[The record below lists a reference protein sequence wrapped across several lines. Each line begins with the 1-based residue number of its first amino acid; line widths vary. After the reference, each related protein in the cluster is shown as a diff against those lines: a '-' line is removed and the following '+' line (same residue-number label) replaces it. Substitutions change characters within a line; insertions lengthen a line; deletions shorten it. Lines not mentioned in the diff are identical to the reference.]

1 MGEPPKFNGPAQRDI
16 NFTALVFMVRKVTA
30 GSTMNLGSL
39 IWWLFLIYMILLP
52 LWPQMQY
59 RNLQAARLKVL
70 ARLSRKRN
78 STVITMIHRQE
89 SIGFFGI
96 PFYKFINIEDSEEV
110 LRAIRMA
117 PKDKP
122 IDLIIH
128 TPGGLVLA
136 ATQIAKALH
145 DHPAETRVIV
155 PHYAMSGGTLIAL
168 AADKIIMDPHAVLGP
183 VDPQLGQYPGP
194 SIVRAVE
201 KKGVD
206 KVDDQTLIL
215 ADVAE
220 KAIAQVRD
228 LVYGLLKDRYGEDKA
243 RELAKA
249 LTEGR
254 WTHDY
259 PITYEHAK
267 ELGLHVESGVPEEV
281 YALMELYKQ
290 PMKQRGTVE
299 FMPYPSRGEGSE

>member
-1 MGEPPKFNGPAQRDI
+1 
-16 NFTALVFMVRKVTA
+16 
-30 GSTMNLGSL
+30 
-39 IWWLFLIYMILLP
+39 
-52 LWPQMQY
+52 MQY
-59 RNLQAARLKVL
+59 RQLQLARARLLEKL
-70 ARLSRKRN
+70 ARKRN
-78 STVITMIHRQE
+78 STVITLIHRQE
-89 SIGFFGI
+89 SIGLFGI
-96 PFYKFINIEDSEEV
+96 PVYRFISMEDSEEV

-136 ATQIAKALH
+136 ATQIAKALK

-183 VDPQLGQYPGP
+183 VDPQLGQYPAP
-194 SIVRAVE
+194 SIIRAVE
-201 KKGVD
+201 RKGPD

-220 KAIAQVRD
+220 KAIKQVRD
-228 LVYGLLKDRYGEDKA
+228 FIYDLLKDKYGDEKA
-243 RELAKA
+243 KELAKI

-259 PITYEHAK
+259 PITVEEARK
-267 ELGLHVESGVPEEV
+267 LGLNVSTDVPEEV

-290 PMKQRGTVE
+290 PVRQRGTVE
-299 FMPYPSRGEGSE
+299 FVPYPVRQENKH

>member
-1 MGEPPKFNGPAQRDI
+1 MRAK
-16 NFTALVFMVRKVTA
+16 
-30 GSTMNLGSL
+30 
-39 IWWLFLIYMILLP
+39 LL
-52 LWPQMQY
+52 
-59 RNLQAARLKVL
+59 AKIAK
-70 ARLSRKRN
+70 KRN

-96 PFYKFINIEDSEEV
+96 PVYKFISVEDSEEI
-110 LRAIRMA
+110 LRAIRAA

-136 ATQIAKALH
+136 ATQIARALKE
-145 DHPAETRVIV
+145 HPAETRVIV

-168 AADKIIMDPHAVLGP
+168 AADRIIMDPNAVLGP
-183 VDPQLGQYPGP
+183 VDPQLGQYPAP
-194 SIVRAVE
+194 SIVKAVE
-201 KKGVD
+201 QKGAE

-215 ADVAE
+215 ADVAK
-220 KAIAQVRD
+220 KAIKQVQD
-228 LVYGLLKDRYGEDKA
+228 FVFYLLKDRYGEEKA
-243 RELAKA
+243 RQLAQI

-259 PITYEHAK
+259 PITVDHAK
-267 ELGLHVESGVPEEV
+267 ELGLHVETDVPEEI

-290 PMKQRGTVE
+290 PVRQRGTVE
-299 FMPYPSRGEGSE
+299 FMPYPVKQEGVK

>member
-1 MGEPPKFNGPAQRDI
+1 MEGA
-16 NFTALVFMVRKVTA
+16 A
-30 GSTMNLGSL
+30 GFWSSMF
-39 IWWLFLIYMILLP
+39 WLLFFLYLL

-59 RNLQAARLKVL
+59 RSLQL
-70 ARLSRKRN
+70 ARAKLLRRLSEKRG
-78 STVITMIHRQE
+78 STVITLIHRQE
-89 SIGFFGI
+89 SIGLFGI
-96 PFYKFINIEDSEEV
+96 PFYKFISVEDSEEV
-110 LRAIRMA
+110 LRAIRSA

-201 KKGVD
+201 KKGVEN
-206 KVDDQTLIL
+206 VDDQTLIL

-220 KAIAQVRD
+220 KAIKQVRD
-228 LVYGLLKDRYGEDKA
+228 FVYSILKDKYGEEKA
-243 RELAKA
+243 KELAQI

-267 ELGLHVESGVPEEV
+267 ELGLHVETDVPEEV

-299 FMPYPSRGEGSE
+299 FMPYPVKQENHR

>member
-1 MGEPPKFNGPAQRDI
+1 MDPLSGF
-16 NFTALVFMVRKVTA
+16 
-30 GSTMNLGSL
+30 LGSL
-39 IWWLFLIYMILLP
+39 IWWLFFLYLL

-59 RNLQAARLKVL
+59 RQLQLMRARLLQK
-70 ARLSRKRN
+70 LSQKRN

-89 SIGFFGI
+89 SIGLFGI
-96 PFYKFINIEDSEEV
+96 PFYKFISIEDSEEI

-136 ATQIAKALH
+136 ATQIAKALK

-183 VDPQLGQYPGP
+183 VDPQLGQYPAP
-194 SIVRAVE
+194 SIVRAVQ
-201 KKGVD
+201 KKGSE

-220 KAIAQVRD
+220 KAINQVRNF
-228 LVYGLLKDRYGEDKA
+228 VFELLKDKYGEEKA
-243 RELAKA
+243 KEFAQI

-259 PITYEHAK
+259 PITVEEAK
-267 ELGLHVESGVPEEV
+267 RLGLHVSTDVPEEV
-281 YALMELYKQ
+281 YELMQLYPQ

-299 FMPYPSRGEGSE
+299 FMPYPVKQENK

>member
-1 MGEPPKFNGPAQRDI
+1 MSEAATGF
-16 NFTALVFMVRKVTA
+16 F
-30 GSTMNLGSL
+30 GSL
-39 IWWLFLIYMILLP
+39 LWWLFFMYIL

-59 RNLQAARLKVL
+59 RSLQL
-70 ARLSRKRN
+70 ARAKLLKRLSEKQK

-89 SIGFFGI
+89 SIGLFGI
-96 PFYKFINIEDSEEV
+96 PFYKFISVEDSEEV
-110 LRAIRMA
+110 LRAIRSA

-220 KAIAQVRD
+220 KAINQVRD
-228 LVYGLLKDRYGEDKA
+228 FVYNLLKDRYGEEKA
-243 RELAKA
+243 RELARV

-267 ELGLHVESGVPEEV
+267 ELGLHVETDVPEEV

-299 FMPYPSRGEGSE
+299 FMPYTQRGESS

>member
-1 MGEPPKFNGPAQRDI
+1 M
-16 NFTALVFMVRKVTA
+16 
-30 GSTMNLGSL
+30 
-39 IWWLFLIYMILLP
+39 
-52 LWPQMQY
+52 WPQ
-59 RNLQAARLKVL
+59 LQFRALQVARARLMAQL
-70 ARLSRKRN
+70 ARKRN

-89 SIGFFGI
+89 SIGLFGI
-96 PFYKFINIEDSEEV
+96 PVYKFISIEDSEEV
-110 LRAIRMA
+110 LRAIRAA

-136 ATQIAKALH
+136 ATQIARALKE
-145 DHPAETRVIV
+145 HPAETRVIV

-168 AADKIIMDPHAVLGP
+168 AADKIIMDPNAVLGP
-183 VDPQLGQYPGP
+183 VDPQLGQYPAP
-194 SIVRAVE
+194 SILRAVE
-201 KKGVD
+201 KKGAE

-220 KAIAQVRD
+220 KAIKQVQD
-228 LVYGLLKDRYGEDKA
+228 FVFNLLKDKYGEEKA
-243 RELAKA
+243 RELAQI

-259 PITYEHAK
+259 PITVDHAR
-267 ELGLHVESGVPEEV
+267 ELGLNVETDVPEEV

-290 PMKQRGTVE
+290 PVKQRGTVE
-299 FMPYPSRGEGSE
+299 FMPYPVKQESKK

>member
-1 MGEPPKFNGPAQRDI
+1 MAYEGF
-16 NFTALVFMVRKVTA
+16 F
-30 GSTMNLGSL
+30 GSL
-39 IWWLFLIYMILLP
+39 LWMLLFIYIL

-59 RNLQAARLKVL
+59 RGLQAARMRLL
-70 ARLSRKRN
+70 RRLSEKRG
-78 STVITMIHRQE
+78 STVVTMIHRQE
-89 SIGFFGI
+89 KIGLFGI
-96 PFYKFINIEDSEEV
+96 PFYKFISIEDSEEV
-110 LRAIRMA
+110 LRAIRSA

-183 VDPQLGQYPGP
+183 VDPQLDKYPAP
-194 SIVRAVE
+194 SIVKAVE
-201 KKGVD
+201 RKGVD
-206 KVDDQTLIL
+206 KVDDETLIL

-228 LVYGLLKDRYGEDKA
+228 FIYNLLKDRYGDEKG
-243 RELAKA
+243 RELART

-259 PITYEHAK
+259 PITYEHAL
-267 ELGLHVESGVPEEV
+267 ELGLPVSTDVPTEV
-281 YALMELYKQ
+281 YSLMDLYRQ
-290 PMKQRGTVE
+290 PIKQRETIE
-299 FMPYPSRGEGSE
+299 FVPYAGRGKSP

>member
-1 MGEPPKFNGPAQRDI
+1 MDSGGF
-16 NFTALVFMVRKVTA
+16 
-30 GSTMNLGSL
+30 LGSMF
-39 IWWLFLIYMILLP
+39 WLLFFLYLL
-52 LWPQMQY
+52 LWPQMQF
-59 RNLQAARLKVL
+59 RSLQLARARLL
-70 ARLSRKRN
+70 RTLSEKRG
-78 STVITMIHRQE
+78 STVITLIHRQE
-89 SIGFFGI
+89 SIGLFGI
-96 PFYKFINIEDSEEV
+96 PFYKFISIEDSEEV
-110 LRAIRMA
+110 LRAIRSA

-122 IDLIIH
+122 IDLIVH

-136 ATQIAKALH
+136 ATQIAKALK

-201 KKGVD
+201 RKGVD

-220 KAIAQVRD
+220 KAIKQVRD
-228 LVYGLLKDRYGEDKA
+228 FVYSLLKDRYGDEKA
-243 RELAKA
+243 KELAQI

-259 PITYEHAK
+259 PITVEHAK
-267 ELGLHVESGVPEEV
+267 ELGLHVETDVPKEV
-281 YALMELYKQ
+281 YALMDLYKQ
-290 PMKQRGTVE
+290 PMRQRGTVE
-299 FMPYPSRGEGSE
+299 FMPYPKQETQR

>member
-1 MGEPPKFNGPAQRDI
+1 MDPLSGF
-16 NFTALVFMVRKVTA
+16 
-30 GSTMNLGSL
+30 LGSL
-39 IWWLFLIYMILLP
+39 LWWLFFLYLLM
-52 LWPQMQY
+52 WPQLQF
-59 RNLQAARLKVL
+59 RALQAAR
-70 ARLSRKRN
+70 ARLMSQLARKRN
-78 STVITMIHRQE
+78 STVIAMIHRQE
-89 SIGFFGI
+89 SIGLFGI
-96 PFYKFINIEDSEEV
+96 PVYKFISIEDSEEI

-136 ATQIAKALH
+136 ATQIAKALKE
-145 DHPAETRVIV
+145 HPAETRVIV

-183 VDPQLGQYPGP
+183 VDPQLGQYPAP
-194 SIVRAVE
+194 SILRAVE
-201 KKGVD
+201 KKGAE

-220 KAIAQVRD
+220 KAIKQVRD
-228 LVYGLLKDRYGEDKA
+228 FVYSLLKDKYGDEKA
-243 RELAKA
+243 RELAQI

-259 PITYEHAK
+259 PITVDHAK
-267 ELGLHVESGVPEEV
+267 ELGLHVETDVPQEV

-290 PMKQRGTVE
+290 PLKQRGTVE
-299 FMPYPSRGEGSE
+299 FMPYPAKQENRF

>member
-1 MGEPPKFNGPAQRDI
+1 MGDATSGF
-16 NFTALVFMVRKVTA
+16 F
-30 GSTMNLGSL
+30 GSL
-39 IWWLFLIYMILLP
+39 IWWLFFLYLL

-59 RNLQAARLKVL
+59 KGLQMAR
-70 ARLSRKRN
+70 ARILQQLSRKRG

-89 SIGFFGI
+89 SIGLFGI
-96 PFYKFINIEDSEEV
+96 PFYKFISVEDSEEV

-168 AADKIIMDPHAVLGP
+168 AADKIIMDLHAVLGP

-220 KAIAQVRD
+220 KAIRQVRD
-228 LVYGLLKDRYGEDKA
+228 FVYSILKDRYGDEKA
-243 RELAKA
+243 KELAKI

-267 ELGLHVESGVPEEV
+267 ELGLHVSTDIPEEV
-281 YALMELYKQ
+281 YALMDLYKQ
-290 PMKQRGTVE
+290 PMRQRGTVE
-299 FMPYPSRGEGSE
+299 FMPYPQKAENSK

>member
-1 MGEPPKFNGPAQRDI
+1 MDPLSGF
-16 NFTALVFMVRKVTA
+16 
-30 GSTMNLGSL
+30 LGSL
-39 IWWLFLIYMILLP
+39 IWWLFFLYLL

-59 RNLQAARLKVL
+59 RQLQLMRARLLQK
-70 ARLSRKRN
+70 LSRKRN

-89 SIGFFGI
+89 SIGLFGI
-96 PFYKFINIEDSEEV
+96 PFYKFLSIEDSEEI

-136 ATQIAKALH
+136 ATQIAKALK

-168 AADKIIMDPHAVLGP
+168 AADRIIMDPHAVLGP
-183 VDPQLGQYPGP
+183 VDPQLGQYPAP

-201 KKGVD
+201 KKGPE
-206 KVDDQTLIL
+206 KADDQTLIL

-220 KAIAQVRD
+220 KAINQVRNF
-228 LVYGLLKDRYGEDKA
+228 VYELLKDKYGDEKA
-243 RELAKA
+243 KELAQI

-259 PITYEHAK
+259 PITVEEAQK
-267 ELGLHVESGVPEEV
+267 LGLHISTDVPEEV
-281 YALMELYKQ
+281 YELMQLYPQ

-299 FMPYPSRGEGSE
+299 FMPYPVRQEKK